1 MYPSLAWLVLPA
13 LLIAAPARS
22 AETIL
27 HLNQSMT
34 LAVAPDEMLAILRA
48 EATAPSSAEAQARVN
63 ALARAAITAAEPAK
77 DVRLATT
84 GYHVGRVAAAP
95 NDRAG
100 PWRATQTF
108 RLASGDGAAL
118 LTLVG
123 ALQQKGLAVTAM
135 QWRLSPET
143 ERKARQS
150 AARDVLKTLTER
162 TTDAAEALGMAFSH
176 FRAIQ
181 LDTEDPGGSPGGPSP
196 RPMAMSRMADA
207 PAPLAPPPTAQPDD
221 VIITATAQVEAV
233 LVKR

>member
-1 MYPSLAWLVLPA
+1 MRPLLAWLILPA
-13 LLIAAPARS
+13 VLLALPARS

-34 LAVAPDEMLAILRA
+34 MAVAPDELLAILRI
-48 EATAPSSAEAQARVN
+48 EATATSAAEAQGRVN
-63 ALARAAITAAEPAK
+63 TLARAATAAAEPVK
-77 DVRLATT
+77 DVRFASI
-84 GYHVGRVAAAP
+84 GYNVGRVGVPP
-95 NDRAG
+95 NDRGG
-100 PWRATQTF
+100 PWRASQTF

-123 ALQQKGLAVTAM
+123 VLQQKGLAVTAM

-150 AARDVLKTLTER
+150 ATRDVLKTLTER

-176 FRAIQ
+176 FRTIQ
-181 LDTEDPGGSPGGPSP
+181 LDAEDPGGPSP
-196 RPMAMSRMADA
+196 RPMAMGRMVEAA
-207 PAPLAPPPTAQPDD
+207 APPPTAQPDD